1 MFFFFIFKKKS
12 REIVLAYYFKITV
25 KPFFIGLALD
35 VKIIFKK
42 HFHRECHL
50 LDLINVS
57 KYTYLGILY
66 LCLTDST
73 VLN

>member
-42 HFHRECHL
+42 HKLSPRMSFIG
-50 LDLINVS
+50 LD
-57 KYTYLGILY
+57 K
-66 LCLTDST
+66 C
-73 VLN
+73 